1 MHLMCNLN
9 FIHSEIKRSI
19 DIEKMTMEKTVATLF
34 LSMMIL
40 SSLYETLKAS
50 EINDITCVD
59 AERLLLPCIPYLQG
73 FGSPKPSSSCCS
85 AAKTIFKGATTTKN
99 RRALC
104 ECFKQAAPVIGV
116 NPDRS
121 KQLPKLCNIRLS
133 FPLDPKIN
141 CNSIPF

>member
-1 MHLMCNLN
+1 MM
-9 FIHSEIKRSI
+9 
-19 DIEKMTMEKTVATLF
+19 MEKTVATFF
-34 LSMMIL
+34 LSMVIL
-40 SSLYETLKAS
+40 TLLDGTTNAS

-59 AERLLLPCIPYLQG
+59 AQRLLLPCIPYLQG
-73 FGSPKPSSSCCS
+73 LGLKPSSSCCS
-85 AAKTIFKGATTTKN
+85 AAKTVFERATSTQN

-104 ECFKQAAPVIGV
+104 QCFKQVAPVIGV

-141 CNSIPF
+141 CNS

>member
-1 MHLMCNLN
+1 MM
-9 FIHSEIKRSI
+9 
-19 DIEKMTMEKTVATLF
+19 MEKTVASFF

-40 SSLYETLKAS
+40 SLLDGTSNAS
-50 EINDITCVD
+50 EINVITTCAV
-59 AERLLLPCIPYLQG
+59 AETLLLPCISYLQG
-73 FGSPKPSSSCCS
+73 VGSAKPSGSCCS
-85 AAKTIFKGATTTKN
+85 AATRVFIKEATTTKN

-104 ECFKQAAPVIGV
+104 QCFKRIVPILGV

-121 KQLPKLCNIRLS
+121 KQLPRLCNIRLS